1 MTYDNKEPKLNE
13 KYGIYRCISFNVP
26 DAWYEIVDECLAEL
40 SKLLEWN
47 PDLVAQVKQK
57 WYELRIY
64 LDGDLGHSKEAQAI
78 VRKAEAK
85 ANEVE
90 P

>member
-40 SKLLEWN
+40 SKLPEWN

>member
-1 MTYDNKEPKLNE
+1 MTEETKLPKLTE

-40 SKLLEWN
+40 SKLPDWD

-57 WYELRIY
+57 FYELRIY